1 MMPVGHWCRSC
12 VAQPASDDSLCLSCH
27 DPVIPRLDLR
37 LNCTSVT
44 YIREIAILF
53 HTVSL
58 DYSDLRGV
66 ITQGGGIVTTAV
78 MPDSGS
84 RTICEQ
90 IQFLF
95 RFWI

>member
-1 MMPVGHWCRSC
+1 
-12 VAQPASDDSLCLSCH
+12 
-27 DPVIPRLDLR
+27 
-37 LNCTSVT
+37 
-44 YIREIAILF
+44 
-53 HTVSL
+53 VSL

-84 RTICEQ
+84 RSICDQ

-95 RFWI
+95 RFGSRSQRSIDQEIYRSVDRSQSAVDLLQSV